1 MLDMLS
7 RINDKLLHF
16 LACLVITL
24 TVGELC
30 AVTAGVTKEAA
41 DWMYRKN
48 CKVGSG

>member
-1 MLDMLS
+1 MFS

-30 AVTAGVTKEAA
+30 AVTPTVQTRPWCIRALT
-41 DWMYRKN
+41 D
-48 CKVGSG
+48 S

>member
-1 MLDMLS
+1 MDMFS